1 MYLDQVLQE
10 MYAKRTGQSYHAGA
24 EAERMKDPA
33 YAVAANYRKS
43 VSGQAPPSLARASAA
58 AARPAPATPTPAP
71 AAAPASGLTAAKVLQ
86 YAQQDPN
93 AKKEILNLVMQVLNA
108 KRGMGL

>member
-33 YAVAANYRKS
+33 SPNSRQTS
-43 VSGQAPPSLARASAA
+43 TRSSPTPNRRRTRRRPPQQR
-58 AARPAPATPTPAP
+58 RPPTPAP